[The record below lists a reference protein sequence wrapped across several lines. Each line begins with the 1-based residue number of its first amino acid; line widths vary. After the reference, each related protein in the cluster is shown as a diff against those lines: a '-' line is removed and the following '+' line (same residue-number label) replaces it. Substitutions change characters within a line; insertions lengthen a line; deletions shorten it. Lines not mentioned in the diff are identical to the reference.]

1 MKIFLQTL
9 ASAVFGIAFFAVL
22 LFVPAGTLNFWQ
34 AWVFIAVFML
44 ATLVPSL
51 YLAVRD
57 PSALQRRMK
66 AGPGAETRTAEK
78 LIISGLIAAV
88 VAVLVISALDH
99 RFGWSHVPTVLVVA
113 GDLLV
118 AIGLVAAQ
126 WVIIENSYAAAT
138 ITVETGQSV
147 VTTGL
152 YGIVRHP
159 MYAGTLV
166 MMLGTPLAL
175 GSFWALIAVVA
186 ALPLL
191 AARIVDEE
199 SMLRQQ
205 LAGYPE
211 YTNQVRYR
219 LVPYVW

>member
-1 MKIFLQTL
+1 MKLLLQAF
-9 ASAVFGIAFFAVL
+9 ASAVFGIAFFAML
-22 LFVPAGTLNFWQ
+22 LFVPAGTLNYWH
-34 AWVFIAVFML
+34 AWVFIAVFMV

-57 PSALQRRMK
+57 PAALQRRMK
-66 AGPGAETRTAEK
+66 AGPGAETRTSEK
-78 LIISGLIAAV
+78 LIMSGIITAV

-113 GDLLV
+113 GEILV
-118 AIGLVAAQ
+118 AVGLVAAQ
-126 WVIIENSYAAAT
+126 WVVIENSYAAAT
-138 ITVETGQSV
+138 ITVETGQTV
-147 VTTGL
+147 VTTGM

-199 SMLRQQ
+199 SVLRQQ

-211 YTNQVRYR
+211 YTKQVGYR
-219 LVPYVW
+219 LLPYVW

>member
-1 MKIFLQTL
+1 MKLLLQAF
-9 ASAVFGIAFFAVL
+9 ASAVFGIVIFAVL
-22 LFVPAGTLNFWQ
+22 LFVPAGTLNYWQ
-34 AWVFIAVFML
+34 AWVFIAVFMV

-57 PSALQRRMK
+57 PAALQRRMK
-66 AGPGAETRTAEK
+66 AGPGAETRTSEK
-78 LIISGLIAAV
+78 LIMSGIIAAV

-113 GDLLV
+113 GDILV
-118 AIGLVAAQ
+118 AVGLVAAQ
-126 WVIIENSYAAAT
+126 WVVIENSYAAAT
-138 ITVETGQSV
+138 ITVETGQTV
-147 VTTGL
+147 VTTGM

-175 GSFWALIAVVA
+175 GSLWALIAVVA

-199 SMLRQQ
+199 SVLRQQ

-211 YTNQVRYR
+211 YTKQVRYR
-219 LVPYVW
+219 LLPYVW

>member
-1 MKIFLQTL
+1 MKIVLQTL

-22 LFVPAGTLNFWQ
+22 LFVPAGTLNYWQ

-57 PSALQRRMK
+57 PAALQRRMK
-66 AGPGAETRTAEK
+66 AGPGAETRTSEK

-191 AARIVDEE
+191 AVRIVDEE
-199 SMLRQQ
+199 SMLRRQ